1 MSGASLVQA
10 IDELAQ
16 TPEMAAVEIQAQP
29 RKLGHVAVLPLAAGR
44 AHPLDRPSP
53 DVAELPAQHRDLLIR
68 DVSAG
73 PKDQLPFDVA
83 VRVADASERLAG
95 GYRRAPGSGQPIAP

>member
-44 AHPLDRPSP
+44 AHPLDRPSQ

-68 DVSAG
+68 DVSG
-73 PKDQLPFDVA
+73 EPKDQLAFDVSL
-83 VRVADASERLAG
+83 RVVDAIEALDVGDRVVH
-95 GYRRAPGSGQPIAP
+95 